1 MFIKRKDLFMKD
13 ERRKAE
19 QPEVLVGID
28 VGSTTTKIVVMQT
41 GNSDYKVVFSNYE
54 RHHADQLKSVLEILK
69 KFDEKMP
76 AQKVRV
82 CLTGSGAKPIAESL
96 GVPFA
101 QEVAANAMT
110 LQKKYE
116 KVGTAIE
123 LGGQDAKMI
132 FFKESETDHEEVFPN
147 MQTERKTVAGGTG
160 AFIDEIAS
168 VLKVPVEEFNALAAK
183 GEHVYDISGRCGVYA
198 KTDIQPLLNRGAAK
212 EDAALSA
219 FHAIAKQTIGGLAQ
233 GLEIESGCV

>member
-1 MFIKRKDLFMKD
+1 MKD

-96 GVPFA
+96 GVPCTGGSS
-101 QEVAANAMT
+101 ECDCT
-110 LQKKYE
+110 SE
-116 KVGTAIE
+116 KV
-123 LGGQDAKMI
+123 
-132 FFKESETDHEEVFPN
+132 
-147 MQTERKTVAGGTG
+147 
-160 AFIDEIAS
+160 
-168 VLKVPVEEFNALAAK
+168 
-183 GEHVYDISGRCGVYA
+183 
-198 KTDIQPLLNRGAAK
+198 
-212 EDAALSA
+212 
-219 FHAIAKQTIGGLAQ
+219 
-233 GLEIESGCV
+233 

>member
-1 MFIKRKDLFMKD
+1 MKD

-101 QEVAANAMT
+101 QRMR
-110 LQKKYE
+110 LHFRKSMRK
-116 KVGTAIE
+116 
-123 LGGQDAKMI
+123 
-132 FFKESETDHEEVFPN
+132 SEPQLSLVVR
-147 MQTERKTVAGGTG
+147 MQR
-160 AFIDEIAS
+160 
-168 VLKVPVEEFNALAAK
+168 
-183 GEHVYDISGRCGVYA
+183 
-198 KTDIQPLLNRGAAK
+198 
-212 EDAALSA
+212 
-219 FHAIAKQTIGGLAQ
+219 
-233 GLEIESGCV
+233 